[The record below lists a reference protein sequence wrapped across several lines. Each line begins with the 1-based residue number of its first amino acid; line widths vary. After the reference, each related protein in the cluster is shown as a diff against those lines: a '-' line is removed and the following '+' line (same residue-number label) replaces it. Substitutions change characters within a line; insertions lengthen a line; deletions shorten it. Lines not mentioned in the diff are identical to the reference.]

1 MIVSTIWEQV
11 KCYAHMGVGA
21 AVASG
26 AASLELY
33 EGDQHCVRDNARV
46 KDHLQGCYKGKWNE
60 NKKAMYGSEGTLQRV
75 FNRNVA

>member
-1 MIVSTIWEQV
+1 MKTNRDMVVSTIWEQV

-21 AVASG
+21 AMASG

-46 KDHLQGCYKGKWNE
+46 HERSLTGV
-60 NKKAMYGSEGTLQRV
+60 L
-75 FNRNVA
+75 

>member
-21 AVASG
+21 AMASG

-46 KDHLQGCYKGKWNE
+46 HERSLTGV
-60 NKKAMYGSEGTLQRV
+60 L
-75 FNRNVA
+75 